1 MWNLPRLGIE
11 PVSPALAAGFLST
24 ELTMLQGVR
33 GTGTAKHG
41 AGKARGLWAWSSGV
55 LGVIVEYKMRR
66 GLGPVWAMG
75 KRNTWLLSGKHQ
87 ALQKVFEQV
96 VDTSRA
102 VP

>member
-1 MWNLPRLGIE
+1 MEKSRFLPSLENGGRQVCRWGWW
-11 PVSPALAAGFLST
+11 
-24 ELTMLQGVR
+24 GVR

-41 AGKARGLWAWSSGV
+41 AGKARGLCAWSSGV